1 MVFLF
6 FEYLNKFSEK
16 KKKAEN
22 KNEYFQS
29 FLQKKQACKF
39 TEHQ

>member
-6 FEYLNKFSEK
+6 FEYLNKFSGK
-16 KKKAEN
+16 KKVEN

-29 FLQKKQACKF
+29 FLQKK
-39 TEHQ
+39 